1 MHGVVSSAKRKRYIE
16 SSAVAGYFIS
26 FEGVDGVGK
35 STQVELLEHYLQLY
49 GYEVVCTRE
58 PGGTELGAVLRQIL
72 LDAKS
77 SDTELN
83 EPISDRA
90 EALLFAADR
99 AQHVDTV
106 IRPAL
111 ERGAVVIS
119 DRYVDS
125 SLAYQ
130 AGGRGINDAA
140 VRQLQHIAIDGVL
153 PQRTYVLDMSAQQ
166 AHQRLQH
173 SDDRMEA
180 AGDTFFN
187 RTRQAFLELA
197 ARDPQRMKVIDAS
210 LPIQE
215 VWTSIKQDIDMLL
228 HTGD

>member
-1 MHGVVSSAKRKRYIE
+1 M
-16 SSAVAGYFIS
+16 AGWFIS

-35 STQVELLEHYLQLY
+35 STQVEILERYLQTY
-49 GYEVVCTRE
+49 HYEVVCTRE
-58 PGGTELGAVLRQIL
+58 PGGTELGKVLRQVL
-72 LDAKS
+72 LDAKAAGS
-77 SDTELN
+77 ALN

-111 ERGAVVIS
+111 KRGAVVIS

-130 AGGRGINDAA
+130 AGGRGIDDAA
-140 VRQLQHIAIDGVL
+140 VRQLQQIAIDGVL
-153 PQRTYVLDMSAQQ
+153 PHRTYVLDMSAQQ

-173 SDDRMEA
+173 GDDRMEA
-180 AGDTFFN
+180 AGDEFFN
-187 RTRQAFLELA
+187 RTRQAFLNLA
-197 ARDPQRMKVIDAS
+197 AQDPQRIKVIDAS
-210 LPIQE
+210 LPVPE
-215 VWTSIKQDIDMLL
+215 VWLRIKQDVDQLL
-228 HTGD
+228 HIDHE

>member
-1 MHGVVSSAKRKRYIE
+1 M
-16 SSAVAGYFIS
+16 AGWFIS

-35 STQVELLEHYLQLY
+35 STQVEILERYLQAY
-49 GYEVVCTRE
+49 HYEVVCTRE
-58 PGGTELGAVLRQIL
+58 PGGTELGKVLRQVL
-72 LDAKS
+72 LDAKAADS
-77 SDTELN
+77 ALR

-111 ERGAVVIS
+111 QRGAVVIS

-130 AGGRGINDAA
+130 AGGRGIDDAA
-140 VRQLQHIAIDGVL
+140 VRQLQQIAIDGVL
-153 PQRTYVLDMSAQQ
+153 PHRTYVLDMSAQQ

-180 AGDTFFN
+180 AGDEFFN
-187 RTRQAFLELA
+187 RTRQAFLDLA
-197 ARDPQRMKVIDAS
+197 AQDPQRIKVIDAS
-210 LPIQE
+210 LPVSE
-215 VWTSIKQDIDMLL
+215 VWLCIKQDVDQLL
-228 HTGD
+228 HIDHE